1 MEAMKQ
7 ELTRNRWF
15 TEGTAA
21 GGLKGS
27 EVWPQSQGTE
37 AFSIG
42 MWSGRAVCGHSALG
56 VFPG

>member
-15 TEGTAA
+15 AEGTAA

-42 MWSGRAVCGHSALG
+42 M
-56 VFPG
+56 